1 MIHPTHPNNF
11 EDDSAD
17 PTQTKENLES
27 SPLRNFLPLRSTF
40 PTEMDLVKYS
50 TFPMIISLSGI
61 WGIFPNRRN
70 ITIMSMPIE
79 SMLLA
84 VNSNLSVFP
93 VYPDDMMGQLFA
105 LSVLTVAAA
114 ESAIGSAIPVITF
127 RIRRTIAVES
137 INRMK
142 GRAALIIIL
151 LVRNKKLLVPRF
163 LRPTNKY
170 EEVYSS
176 DTSAYSK
183 VPITLASANPTK
195 SELTYKAPAPSIGAQ
210 LFYFILFSQSSGF
223 FPILFVP

>member
-1 MIHPTHPNNF
+1 MIHPAHPKNF

-61 WGIFPNRRN
+61 WGIFLNRRN

-84 VNSNLSVFP
+84 VNLNFLVFP

-137 INRMK
+137 INCMK
-142 GRAALIIIL
+142 GRAALIILL
-151 LVRNKKLLVPRF
+151 LVRKKKLLVPRF
-163 LRPTNKY
+163 LSHTVEPAFA
-170 EEVYSS
+170 SS
-176 DTSAYSK
+176 DQQTNTKKYT
-183 VPITLASANPTK
+183 PPTQTK
-195 SELTYKAPAPSIGAQ
+195 
-210 LFYFILFSQSSGF
+210 
-223 FPILFVP
+223 

>member
-1 MIHPTHPNNF
+1 
-11 EDDSAD
+11 
-17 PTQTKENLES
+17 
-27 SPLRNFLPLRSTF
+27 
-40 PTEMDLVKYS
+40 MDLVKYS

-61 WGIFPNRRN
+61 RGIFLNRRN

-84 VNSNLSVFP
+84 VNSNFSVFP

-142 GRAALIIIL
+142 GRAALILIL
-151 LVRNKKLLVPRF
+151 LVRNKKLLVFRF
-163 LRPTNKY
+163 LSHMVEPAFA
-170 EEVYSS
+170 SS
-176 DTSAYSK
+176 DLRTNTKNSSETSAYLK
-183 VPITLASANPTK
+183 VPITLAEANPTN
-195 SELTYKAPAPSIGAQ
+195 SELTDKAKPYPLLID
-210 LFYFILFSQSSGF
+210 
-223 FPILFVP
+223 